1 MDPEK
6 KPHPNCG
13 VPMEEVN
20 FMQNI
25 ISGEFPGDS
34 QPEVT
39 VLVAKPNYI
48 EILLFELRQIIE
60 SARRTIPLE
69 EVNR

>member
-1 MDPEK
+1 MRITFRSSLKHNYFQVMDPEK

-34 QPEVT
+34 
-39 VLVAKPNYI
+39 KP
-48 EILLFELRQIIE
+48 
-60 SARRTIPLE
+60 
-69 EVNR
+69 